1 MMLSHRLQPR
11 HHCQDREARRLI
23 GLDYLDLRRAATMKR
38 LLTTTVATW
47 MCSGAAFADHPLT
60 PHDVAYVIA
69 AFGSLHVMYECPGF
83 APITG
88 GILKLGDSMGV
99 DTDAINPA
107 IEQAMRLGAGMDY
120 DRSKLIPGVTRLI
133 NQTLESMDREA
144 AENKPEFCKRWSDL
158 LVDKGLIQRK
168 PRE

>member
-1 MMLSHRLQPR
+1 
-11 HHCQDREARRLI
+11 
-23 GLDYLDLRRAATMKR
+23 MKR

-47 MCSGAAFADHPLT
+47 MCSGAAFADPLT
-60 PHDVAYVIA
+60 AHDVAYVIA
-69 AFGSLHVMYECPGF
+69 AFGGLHVMHECPGF

-88 GILKLGDSMGV
+88 GILELGDSMGV

-120 DRSKLIPGVTRLI
+120 DRSKLIPGVSRLI
-133 NQTLESMDREA
+133 NQTLDRMDREE